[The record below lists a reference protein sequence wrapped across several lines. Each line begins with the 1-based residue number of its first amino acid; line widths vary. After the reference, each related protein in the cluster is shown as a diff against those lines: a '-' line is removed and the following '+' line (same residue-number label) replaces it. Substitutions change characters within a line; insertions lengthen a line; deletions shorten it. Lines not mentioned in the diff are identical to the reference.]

1 MKLQLKPLK
10 LLSICLRLAVEVRLL
25 QLTAHAHLIREGGGW
40 GRYEGGTDL
49 KRAFAFIAISFSLSV
64 HLGHHTCSV
73 ISRSLL

>member
-40 GRYEGGTDL
+40 GRYEGGPDL
-49 KRAFAFIAISFSLSV
+49 KRELLRLSPSPF
-64 HLGHHTCSV
+64 LSQFT
-73 ISRSLL
+73 